1 MKITILF
8 FGVAQDIAS
17 TRQLTLELH
26 DDMTVLRLRQTLA
39 ERFTGMDDS
48 LAFALAVNE
57 KLAHDDQVL
66 HDGDVVAVL
75 PPVSGG

>member
-1 MKITILF
+1 
-8 FGVAQDIAS
+8 
-17 TRQLTLELH
+17 
-26 DDMTVLRLRQTLA
+26 
-39 ERFTGMDDS
+39 MDDS